1 MKELLIGVSA
11 VVGIGLLTWGGI
23 YVNGFFNAE
32 REAQRTK
39 VFQESQA
46 YNDGMRLQLNNQC
59 VEYNKADTAGRVG
72 IKNMVQDTFAS
83 IDTSDYPTH
92 LQQCLQS
99 MGVR

>member
-11 VVGIGLLTWGGI
+11 IVGIVLLTLVGI
-23 YVNGFFNAE
+23 QVDRYLQKQAE
-32 REAQRTK
+32 ITRTQVMK
-39 VFQESQA
+39 ESQS
-46 YNDGMRLQLNNQC
+46 NIDGMRLQLNNQC

-83 IDTSDYPTH
+83 VDTSDYPTH